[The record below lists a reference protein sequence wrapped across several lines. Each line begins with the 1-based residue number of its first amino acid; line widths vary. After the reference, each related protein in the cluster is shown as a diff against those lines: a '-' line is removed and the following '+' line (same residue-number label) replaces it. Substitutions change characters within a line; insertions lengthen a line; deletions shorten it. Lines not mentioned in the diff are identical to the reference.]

1 MLSHALS
8 PISKPCSLR
17 EPVTGHGVRVSST
30 VPSIHIARDYVG
42 NRERRARLVFFWVVS
57 RTVRFTARCTVASAV
72 HETFSLH
79 TVAPVTITI
88 RCVCERLPPL
98 PGAAPDRLGTTFKF
112 LCRYDAT
119 FKR

>member
-42 NRERRARLVFFWVVS
+42 NRERRARLVLFWVVTYEEQFGS
-57 RTVRFTARCTVASAV
+57 TARPLHL
-72 HETFSLH
+72 HETSESSH
-79 TVAPVTITI
+79 IRTGNITI

-112 LCRYDAT
+112 LCSI
-119 FKR
+119 